1 MVNDYLLVVFLITN
15 NKFPMPNAQCPMPNA
30 QCPMLNAQC
39 PINRGLKIVNL
50 AEGVQIVSFGILSVM
65 MIGGA
70 LGVVLFSNIVYSA
83 FLLCGVFTS
92 IAGLYLLLNADFV
105 AAAQVLT
112 YVGAVN
118 VLILFAIM
126 LVNKREDF
134 RTIPNAWVR
143 QVATAVVCAGLF
155 ALLGTMV
162 VSTPWAI
169 VATTGAPA
177 ESSIVTIAKH
187 FFTDF
192 LLPFEL
198 ASVFLLMAMVGAI
211 VLARRDFLPDQL
223 SSNKLS
229 ETPAF
234 SLQERPRELVSAG
247 DVSSPESK

>member
-1 MVNDYLLVVFLITN
+1 M
-15 NKFPMPNAQCPMPNA
+15 
-30 QCPMLNAQC
+30 
-39 PINRGLKIVNL
+39 NL

-105 AAAQVLT
+105 AAAQVLI

-169 VATTGAPA
+169 VPTTGAPA

-187 FFTDF
+187 FFTDY

-211 VLARRDFLPDQL
+211 VLARRDFFPDEL
-223 SSNKLS
+223 SMKLS

-234 SLQERPRELVSAG
+234 SLPERPRELVSAG
-247 DVSSPESK
+247 DVSSAETK